1 MKIQPVLEAIPMSHD
16 PRHADSREA
25 LPALQSFQAGY
36 AAADRRH
43 DHILRTALLTAGC
56 ATLEPNKH

>member
-1 MKIQPVLEAIPMSHD
+1 MKIQPELEAIPMPND
-16 PRHADSREA
+16 PRNPDSQEA
-25 LPALQSFQAGY
+25 LPALQLYQAGC